1 MFLIDN
7 LNPVNKQNS
16 SYLKQSSSLFYSK
29 FLNENQNK
37 NIILMLHRY
46 TNSPFKNTI
55 IVFNSAGRPIEQDYT
70 HEGKTWSM
78 KKEIN

>member
-1 MFLIDN
+1 
-7 LNPVNKQNS
+7 
-16 SYLKQSSSLFYSK
+16 
-29 FLNENQNK
+29 
-37 NIILMLHRY
+37 MLRRY

-55 IVFNSAGRPIEQDYT
+55 IVFNSAGRPLEQDYT